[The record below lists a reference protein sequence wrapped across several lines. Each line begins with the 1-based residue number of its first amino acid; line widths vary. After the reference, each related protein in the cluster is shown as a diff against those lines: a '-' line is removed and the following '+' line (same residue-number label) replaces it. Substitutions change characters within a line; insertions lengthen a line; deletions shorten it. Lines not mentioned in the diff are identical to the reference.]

1 MSFKIKF
8 CFLGL
13 FALLFSACGNDAS
26 KHHMALNE
34 ANGFDSI
41 YDTNASTLKSTSA
54 ADPQGQK
61 KLILYFF
68 SSMCDGCE
76 MMAPILSQ
84 INKEN
89 ANTIAYGIMTDSTG
103 FDRDLDIMRVKK
115 VDFISTSTPKSATYF
130 SQLIG
135 GITGTPTIVVYDAQG
150 KRKKTFV
157 GIVSKDDI
165 LKALE

>member
-41 YDTNASTLKSTSA
+41 YDTNASTLKITSA

-68 SSMCDGCE
+68 SS
-76 MMAPILSQ
+76 ALLFIILVTEK
-84 INKEN
+84 IPNK
-89 ANTIAYGIMTDSTG
+89 
-103 FDRDLDIMRVKK
+103 K
-115 VDFISTSTPKSATYF
+115 F
-130 SQLIG
+130 SL
-135 GITGTPTIVVYDAQG
+135 
-150 KRKKTFV
+150 
-157 GIVSKDDI
+157 
-165 LKALE
+165 